1 MENIP
6 KLYIIAEPN
15 GIGKTSTA
23 LTQISKTIPI
33 INADEITKKL
43 KEDFSLI
50 NVQELAQDETTKQ
63 INFYLSQKSSFG
75 FETNLADLET
85 WKFIE
90 SVQFLGYEIIV
101 TFYCVDDVKLCIG
114 RVENRVKQGG
124 HFVRPDIV
132 KARYENALKLLSHFK
147 YLPDLLLLVEN
158 AIQPE
163 VCAILEKGQ
172 LVEVNDSPP
181 NWVKLLIFEEKQLDS
196 ADSITAIREK
206 YRKMK
211 RND

>member
-196 ADSITAIREK
+196 ADSVGAIREK